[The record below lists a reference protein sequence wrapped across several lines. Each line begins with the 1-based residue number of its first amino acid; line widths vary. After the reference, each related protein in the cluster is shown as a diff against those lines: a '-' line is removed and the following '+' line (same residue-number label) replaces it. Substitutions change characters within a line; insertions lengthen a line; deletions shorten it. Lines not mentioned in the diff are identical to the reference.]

1 MNKRIVVVGLLG
13 LALGI
18 CRLPMAAAVEEP
30 EHKEGE
36 AKIPDTVGG
45 IWAEVKEHEEE
56 LGKTV
61 ADKKLDKVHEAAFEI
76 RDLVNA
82 LPDKSMDLPADSL
95 AKVTS
100 NARYV
105 ADIAKRLDES
115 GDAGDQAATEANFTK
130 LQGLLKT
137 IEAQYPPEILAVS
150 QASSADQKVKM
161 YVCPMDGYASDK
173 PGKCPLCGMDLEEEE
188 MTAAEAEAAMEKISN
203 KE

>member
-36 AKIPDTVGG
+36 AKIPATISG

-56 LGKTV
+56 LGKII
-61 ADKKLDKVHEAAFEI
+61 ADKKFDKVHEAAFEI
-76 RDLVNA
+76 RDMVNA
-82 LPDKSMDLPADSL
+82 LPDKSTNLPADNL
-95 AKVTS
+95 ARVKS
-100 NARYV
+100 NSKYV

-115 GDAGDQAATEANFTK
+115 GDAGDQAATEANFKK
-130 LQGLLKT
+130 LQDFLKT
-137 IEAQYPPEILAVS
+137 IEAQYPPEILAASEV
-150 QASSADQKVKM
+150 SSANQKVKM

-173 PGKCPLCGMDLEEEE
+173 PGKCPKCGMTLKL
-188 MTAAEAEAAMEKISN
+188 AEHQMHNMDGIKGEGK
-203 KE
+203 

>member
-1 MNKRIVVVGLLG
+1 MKTKWFVIVALSVAFAIVR
-13 LALGI
+13 LAS
-18 CRLPMAAAVEEP
+18 AAEEP

-36 AKIPDTVGG
+36 ANIPNTVGG

-56 LGKTV
+56 LGKTI

-82 LPDKSMDLPADSL
+82 LPDKSTDLPADNL
-95 AKVTS
+95 AKVKS

-105 ADIAKRLDES
+105 ADIANRLDES

-137 IEAQYPPEILAVS
+137 VEAQYPPEILAVS
-150 QASSADQKVKM
+150 QASSTNQKVKM

-173 PGKCPLCGMDLEEEE
+173 PGECPLCGMNLEEKE
-188 MTAAEAEAAMEKISN
+188 MTAAEAEAAMEKTSN